1 MGDSV
6 CQFFCELTNNKQHRK
21 MRSGLSALLIA
32 PGLFTAQLAYAQEA
46 EDAAADVSG
55 SGSGSIQD
63 LFNDLN
69 DEIAAPLEGDLDVDD
84 LLEEGESVVTEE
96 DSMDEFFAGIKDDL
110 MMQQVISDMNGLE
123 NAIQREKLT
132 RGGNVSDLAEQTLA
146 DMKKLVSFLQPKD
159 KRISRYCFYGCWCLP
174 EGAHGFVAGR
184 GPPVDIVDKVCQQLW
199 YCYTCAKDDFGSCN
213 PNVRRYSYRFV
224 WDTNNKQDYSKR
236 KIICNNGWRPNYNS
250 KTVKFNCARAICECD
265 RGFAMRLG
273 KYADDWHKSR
283 HRVWSFGWAAK
294 KCDDNKWYYVKT
306 VAYNCPGPN
315 CE

>member
-84 LLEEGESVVTEE
+84 LLEEGASVVTEE

-132 RGGNVSDLAEQTLA
+132 RGGNVSELAEQTLA
-146 DMKKLVSFLQPKD
+146 AMKRFADLKKLVSFLQPKD
-159 KRISRYCFYGCWCLP
+159 KR
-174 EGAHGFVAGR
+174 
-184 GPPVDIVDKVCQQLW
+184 
-199 YCYTCAKDDFGSCN
+199 
-213 PNVRRYSYRFV
+213 
-224 WDTNNKQDYSKR
+224 
-236 KIICNNGWRPNYNS
+236 
-250 KTVKFNCARAICECD
+250 
-265 RGFAMRLG
+265 
-273 KYADDWHKSR
+273 
-283 HRVWSFGWAAK
+283 
-294 KCDDNKWYYVKT
+294 
-306 VAYNCPGPN
+306 
-315 CE
+315 